1 MATRIQTDGPAGQ
14 RPHLIPL
21 LLILGVAI
29 FFNFRIIRFAID
41 IKHLDSGIEMAFDEI
56 QLMTFSKATS
66 NKTHNKVLKMNL
78 EKSEEV
84 WHPLYNTTSA
94 PTTGFDVIVTS
105 NKSYDNVS
113 KVDLDDTKVR
123 PPPSNMTGTPT
134 TPAGVIAYAVT
145 VTSCAKRELVM
156 DGASVL
162 KHSIHLNSFR
172 TKTSRYD
179 YEMIVFVHENATEC
193 VDIFSFL
200 NYTVHIKPVP
210 FSVDSV
216 RGGFQKWVRR
226 AGCCGEKEWLKLYSY
241 TLHQYPVVV
250 HMDLDCLVLK
260 PLDALFDAMIFP
272 QSSGRERISI
282 MWDTIELPNPIDAF
296 FTRDYGMIGVPGR
309 KKPHQ
314 IGIQGGFLVVRPNQT
329 VFEEYISIILEGNYT
344 ERSGW
349 GGHQLGY
356 GGYYGAGTIQGLAAY
371 YYGHLHPEHSVE
383 LNRCIYNNMVDS
395 PYPKPKNV
403 GGSDEKACL
412 TMEQECDDCR
422 ETSIDDIVTIH
433 LTNCL
438 KPWKCAAN
446 KNLPSLCLRHHY
458 EWYRI
463 RSLVEAQW
471 RGKNA
476 VPLKKFEEIELS
488 SISDIS
494 LGYCQRKSGKGIV
507 YQPIN
512 FQHMNKTL
520 TS

>member
-41 IKHLDSGIEMAFDEI
+41 IKHLDSDIEMAFDEM

-66 NKTHNKVLKMNL
+66 NKTYDKVLKVNL
-78 EKSEEV
+78 ENSEEV
-84 WHPLYNTTSA
+84 QHPPYNTTSA
-94 PTTGFDVIVTS
+94 PTTGSDVIATS
-105 NKSYDNVS
+105 NKTYDNFS
-113 KVDLDDTKVR
+113 KVDLD
-123 PPPSNMTGTPT
+123 
-134 TPAGVIAYAVT
+134 
-145 VTSCAKRELVM
+145 
-156 DGASVL
+156 
-162 KHSIHLNSFR
+162 KHSIHLNSFEQ
-172 TKTSRYD
+172 KKSRYD
-179 YEMIVFVHENATEC
+179 YEMIVFIHENATEC

-210 FSVDSV
+210 FPVESV

-260 PLDALFDAMIFP
+260 PLDALFDAMILP

-282 MWDTIELPNPIDAF
+282 MWNTIELPNPIDAF

-309 KKPHQ
+309 KMPHQ

-344 ERSGW
+344 ESSGW

-403 GGSDEKACL
+403 GGSDEKTCL
-412 TMEQECDDCR
+412 TMERECDDCR

-438 KPWKCAAN
+438 KPWKCAVN
-446 KNLPSLCLRHHY
+446 RHLPSLCLRHHY

-471 RGKNA
+471 RGKDA

-512 FQHMNKTL
+512 FQHN
-520 TS
+520 